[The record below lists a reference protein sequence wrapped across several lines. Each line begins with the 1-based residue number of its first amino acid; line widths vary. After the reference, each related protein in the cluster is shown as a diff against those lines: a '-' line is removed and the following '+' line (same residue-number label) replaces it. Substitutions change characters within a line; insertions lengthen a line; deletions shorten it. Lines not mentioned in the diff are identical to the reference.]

1 MFFQTLRLSM
11 AMVIL
16 PLLLLLLLP
25 FTAAQYPVCRNSGNY
40 RLNSTYQDNLVV
52 LSTTL
57 PKKAASDATLFATD
71 TVGVAPNI
79 VFALTLCRGDANA
92 SACEACVATAFQDAL
107 QLCPYSKD
115 VARYDYTCML
125 RFSDKNFLATTDNSA
140 LAILINTTNFPTS
153 SGSMKLLVF
162 SILSGTAQSAAYS
175 AMVFITSRIDVSSFP
190 TLYCLMQCTPDMTA
204 DDCAACFQG
213 DLQISLK
220 YFDGQQGGRVLGTRC
235 SMSYEA
241 YPFFTGEPMLRLT
254 NLAPQVPAT
263 NNTTSGSRPVT
274 VYNAP
279 SPPAAVPLPP
289 PPPGPEAT
297 FRQHGM

>member
-1 MFFQTLRLSM
+1 
-11 AMVIL
+11 MVIL

-25 FTAAQYPVCRNSGNY
+25 FTAAKFPVCGNSGNY
-40 RLNSTYQDNLVV
+40 TSNSTYQANLMV

-57 PKKAASDATLFATD
+57 PKKAASNATLFATD

-79 VFALTLCRGDANA
+79 VFALTLCRGDITDA

-107 QLCPYSKD
+107 QFCLYNKD
-115 VARYDYTCML
+115 VAMYYDPCMV

-140 LAILINTTNFPTS
+140 LIILLNAQNFTTS

-220 YFDGQQGGRVLGTRC
+220 YFDGQQGARILGTRC
-235 SMSYEA
+235 SMRYEM

-263 NNTTSGSRPVT
+263 NNTTSGSTPVT
-274 VYNAP
+274 VYDAP

-289 PPPGPEAT
+289 PGPEVQT
-297 FRQHGM
+297 TVGQQGM

>member
-25 FTAAQYPVCRNSGNY
+25 FTAAQWPVCGNSGNY
-40 RLNSTYQDNLVV
+40 TSNSTYQANLMV

-57 PKKAASDATLFATD
+57 PKKAASNATLFATD

-79 VFALTLCRGDANA
+79 VFALTLCRGDTNA
-92 SACEACVATAFQDAL
+92 STCEACVATAFQDAL
-107 QLCPYSKD
+107 QLCPYNKD
-115 VARYDYTCML
+115 VTMYYDVCML
-125 RFSDKNFLATTDNSA
+125 RFSTLNFLATTDNSW
-140 LAILINTTNFPTS
+140 LAMFNTQNFTTS

-190 TLYCLMQCTPDMTA
+190 TLFCLMQCTPDLTA
-204 DDCAACFQG
+204 DECAACFQ
-213 DLQISLK
+213 DALQITLK
-220 YFDGQQGGRVLGTRC
+220 YFDGPIGGRVLGTRC
-235 SMSYEA
+235 SMRYEML
-241 YPFFTGEPMLRLT
+241 PFFDGEPMLRLT

-263 NNTTSGSRPVT
+263 NNTTSGSTPVT

-289 PPPGPEAT
+289 PPPGPET
-297 FRQHGM
+297 VGQHGM